1 MYGSTLL
8 NKLAEAL
15 LTLTKAPLCNCL
27 SLKSLRILTDLG
39 LSLLTP
45 RILTTKANLGSA
57 GTKICPVNLAC
68 LLAVVSAFRWAWY
81 WASYCWALVVIYCL
95 LVLLEALL
103 CCLCWV
109 RAAAIF
115 WSLYYFF
122 LSPSG
127 LGATCFY
134 PAITTKLS

>member
-8 NKLAEAL
+8 KRLAEAL
-15 LTLTKAPLCNCL
+15 LILTKAPLCNCL

-57 GTKICPVNLAC
+57 GTKICPLNLAC
-68 LLAVVSAFRWAWY
+68 LLALISDFWAAWY
-81 WASYCWALVVIYCL
+81 SDSNCWALLVIYCL

-103 CCLCWV
+103 CSLCCW
-109 RAAAIF
+109 RAVAIF

-127 LGATCFY
+127 LGTTTFS
-134 PAITTKLS
+134 PAITTKLI